1 MQTGFCCFTQW
12 VNEAIDNWAF
22 LSVCSRV
29 HPWLNYQSLRGA
41 EGKVVSGRYIPKLLE
56 EW

>member
-29 HPWLNYQSLRGA
+29 QPWLNYQSLRGA